1 MDPVYL
7 DNHLLVVFKPAG
19 MLSQADRTG
28 DEDVVS
34 IWKAWLKKR
43 FDKPG
48 NVYLGLV
55 HRLDRPVS
63 GLMVLART
71 SKAAG
76 RLSRQ
81 FKNREAE
88 KIYTAIVEGE
98 LRGSGTFSDF
108 LLKQD
113 REVRISV
120 EDEPGARYAE
130 LKWSAENPK
139 NGLTRVSIQLK
150 TGRFHQIR
158 IQFSSRGYPIL
169 GDMRYGAKRELD
181 GRNLALHAS
190 RLAVVHPT
198 LKEVMVWEAPVPDT
212 WPES

>member
-34 IWKAWLKKR
+34 IWKAWPKKR

-71 SKAAG
+71 SKAAE

-130 LKWSAENPK
+130 LTWSAENPK

-181 GRNLALHAS
+181 GRNLALHAC

>member
-7 DNHLLVVFKPAG
+7 DNHLLVVYKPAG

-71 SKAAG
+71 SKAAE

-130 LKWSAENPK
+130 LTWSAEIPK

-181 GRNLALHAS
+181 GRNLALHAC

-198 LKEVMVWEAPVPDT
+198 LKQVMVWEAPVPDT